1 MKLKFNYYMP
11 TRIIF
16 GAGEL
21 TKLSTTPYLP
31 GKKALVVISSG
42 NSMKKYGYLDRVI
55 RYLKENGVQTV
66 LFDKILPNPISE
78 HVSKGA
84 KIAKDSNCDF
94 VIGLGGGSSI
104 DSAKSIA
111 IMAKNPGEY
120 WDYISEGSGK
130 GKEVKK
136 GALPIV
142 AIPTTAGT
150 GTETDPWT
158 VITKTETNEK
168 IGFGGDYSLP
178 FLAIVDPELMLSIPP
193 DFTAYQGM
201 DAFFHSTEGYLSV
214 KNQPASDMYALEAVS
229 LITKYLP
236 VAVYEGKNLEARS
249 AVAWASTES
258 GIVESLS
265 SCISHHSMQHALS
278 AFHPELP
285 HGAGLIA
292 LSVAY
297 FSFMAE
303 KCPERFVGLA
313 KAMGEN
319 IDLLHEKEK
328 AFAFISAL
336 KKLIK
341 NIGMEDLKLSNFGIR
356 KEEAEILAKNSMDTM
371 GSLFKYS
378 DPYKLSLE
386 EIISIYKAC
395 L

>member
-21 TKLSTTPYLP
+21 NKLATTPYLP

-66 LFDKILPNPISE
+66 LFDKILPNPIAK
-78 HVSKGA
+78 HVAEGA
-84 KIAKDSNCDF
+84 KMAKDNNCDF

-120 WDYISEGSGK
+120 WDYVKEGSGK
-130 GKEVKK
+130 GKEVKN

-168 IGFGGDYSLP
+168 IGFGGDYTLPSLS
-178 FLAIVDPELMLSIPP
+178 IVDPELMLSIPP

-201 DAFFHSTEGYLSV
+201 DAFFHSAEGYLSI
-214 KNQPASDMYALEAVS
+214 KNQPASDAHALEAVS

-236 VAVYEGKNLEARS
+236 LAVHEGKNLKARS

-292 LSVAY
+292 LSLAY
-297 FSFMAE
+297 FRFMAE
-303 KCPERFVGLA
+303 KCPERFVDLA
-313 KAMGEN
+313 QAMGEN
-319 IDLLHEKEK
+319 INLLSEKEK
-328 AFAFISAL
+328 AFAFITAL

-341 NIGMEDLKLSNFGIR
+341 NVGMEDLKLSDFGIR

-371 GSLFKYS
+371 GSLFDS
-378 DPYKLSLE
+378 DPYKLSLGE
-386 EIISIYKAC
+386 VISIYKAC

>member
-21 TKLSTTPYLP
+21 NILSTTPYLP

-42 NSMKKYGYLDRVI
+42 NSMKKYGYLDRV
-55 RYLKENGVQTV
+55 REYLKENGVQTV
-66 LFDKILPNPISE
+66 LFDKILPNPIAE
-78 HVSKGA
+78 HVAEGA
-84 KIAKDSNCDF
+84 KIAKDNNCDF

-130 GKEVKK
+130 GKEVEK

-201 DAFFHSTEGYLSV
+201 DAFFHSAEGYLSI

-236 VAVYEGKNLEARS
+236 VTVREGKNLEARS
-249 AVAWASTES
+249 AIAWASTES

-265 SCISHHSMQHALS
+265 SCVSHHSMQHALS

-303 KCPERFVGLA
+303 KCPERFIDLA

-319 IDLLHEKEK
+319 IDLLPEKEK
-328 AFAFISAL
+328 AFAFIASL

-341 NIGMEDLKLSNFGIR
+341 NIGMDALKLSNFGIR

-378 DPYKLSLE
+378 DPYKLSLGE
-386 EIISIYKAC
+386 VISIYKDC

>member
-78 HVSKGA
+78 HVAEGA
-84 KIAKDSNCDF
+84 KIAKDNNCDF
-94 VIGLGGGSSI
+94 IIGLGGGSSI

-178 FLAIVDPELMLSIPP
+178 SLAIVDPELMLSIPP

-236 VAVYEGKNLEARS
+236 VAVHKGKNLEARS

-303 KCPERFVGLA
+303 KCPERFVDLA

-319 IDLLHEKEK
+319 IDLLPEKEK
-328 AFAFISAL
+328 AFTFISAL

-356 KEEAEILAKNSMDTM
+356 KEEAEILAKNSMYTM
-371 GSLFKYS
+371 GSLFKNS
-378 DPYKLSLE
+378 DSYKLSLE
-386 EIISIYKAC
+386 ETISIYKAC

>member
-21 TKLSTTPYLP
+21 NILSTTPYLP

-42 NSMKKYGYLDRVI
+42 NSMKKYGYLDRV
-55 RYLKENGVQTV
+55 REYLKENGVQTV
-66 LFDKILPNPISE
+66 LFDKILPNPIAE
-78 HVSKGA
+78 HVPEGA
-84 KIAKDSNCDF
+84 KIAKDNNCDF

-120 WDYISEGSGK
+120 WDYINEGSGK
-130 GKEVKK
+130 GKEVEK

-178 FLAIVDPELMLSIPP
+178 FLALVDPELMLSIPP

-201 DAFFHSTEGYLSV
+201 DAFFHSAEGYLSI

-236 VAVYEGKNLEARS
+236 VAVREGKNLEARS

-265 SCISHHSMQHALS
+265 SCVSHHSMQHALS

-303 KCPERFVGLA
+303 KCPERFVDLA

-319 IDLLHEKEK
+319 IDLLPEKEK
-328 AFAFISAL
+328 AFAFILSL

-378 DPYKLSLE
+378 DPYKLSSE
-386 EIISIYKAC
+386 EVISIYKAC

>member
-1 MKLKFNYYMP
+1 
-11 TRIIF
+11 
-16 GAGEL
+16 
-21 TKLSTTPYLP
+21 
-31 GKKALVVISSG
+31 
-42 NSMKKYGYLDRVI
+42 MKKYGYLDRV
-55 RYLKENGVQTV
+55 RGYLKENEVQEV

-78 HVSKGA
+78 HVAEGA
-84 KIAKDSNCDF
+84 KMAKDNNCDF
-94 VIGLGGGSSI
+94 IIGLGGGSSI

-178 FLAIVDPELMLSIPP
+178 SLAIVDPELMLSIPP

-201 DAFFHSTEGYLSV
+201 DAFFHSVEGYLSV
-214 KNQPASDMYALEAVS
+214 KNQPASDMYALEAIS

-236 VAVYEGKNLEARS
+236 VAVHEGKNLEARS

-265 SCISHHSMQHALS
+265 SCVSHHSMQHALS
-278 AFHPELP
+278 AFYPELP

-303 KCPERFVGLA
+303 KCPERFVDLA

-319 IDLLHEKEK
+319 IDLLPEKEK

-341 NIGMEDLKLSNFGIR
+341 NIGMDEFKLSNFGIR
-356 KEEAEILAKNSMDTM
+356 KEEAEILAKNSLDTM
-371 GSLFKYS
+371 GSLFKNS

>member
-1 MKLKFNYYMP
+1 MKSIFNYYMP

-21 TKLSTTPYLP
+21 SKLANTPYLP

-42 NSMKKYGYLDRVI
+42 NSMKKYGYLDRV
-55 RYLKENGVQTV
+55 RKYLKENRVQTV

-78 HVSKGA
+78 HVAEGA
-84 KIAKDSNCDF
+84 KIAKDNNCDF

-111 IMAKNPGEY
+111 IMAKNSGEY
-120 WDYISEGSGK
+120 WDYVDQGSGK
-130 GKEVKK
+130 GKEVEKE
-136 GALPIV
+136 ALPIV

-178 FLAIVDPELMLSIPP
+178 SLAIVDPELMLSIPL

-201 DAFFHSTEGYLSV
+201 DAFFHSAEGYLSI
-214 KNQPASDMYALEAVS
+214 KNQPASDMYALEAVN

-265 SCISHHSMQHALS
+265 SCVSHHSMQHALS

-297 FSFMAE
+297 FNFMAE
-303 KCPERFVGLA
+303 KCPERFLDLA

-319 IDLLHEKEK
+319 IDLLPEKEK
-328 AFAFISAL
+328 AFAFIFAL

-341 NIGMEDLKLSNFGIR
+341 NIGMDDLKLSNFGIE
-356 KEEAEILAKNSMDTM
+356 KEEIEILAKNSMDTM
-371 GSLFKYS
+371 GSLFESS
-378 DPYKLSLE
+378 DPYRLSLE
-386 EIISIYKAC
+386 EVMSIYKAC

>member
-21 TKLSTTPYLP
+21 SKLANTPYLP

-42 NSMKKYGYLDRVI
+42 SSMKKYGYLDRV
-55 RYLKENGVQTV
+55 RGYLKENGVQAV
-66 LFDKILPNPISE
+66 LFDKILPNPVSE
-78 HVSKGA
+78 HVAEGA
-84 KIAKDSNCDF
+84 IMAKDNNCDF
-94 VIGLGGGSSI
+94 IIGLGGGSSI

-178 FLAIVDPELMLSIPP
+178 SLAIVDPELMLSIPP

-201 DAFFHSTEGYLSV
+201 DAFFHSAEGYLSV
-214 KNQPASDMYALEAVS
+214 KNQPASDMYALEAIS

-236 VAVYEGKNLEARS
+236 IAVYEGKNLEARS

-265 SCISHHSMQHALS
+265 SCVSHHSMQHALS
-278 AFHPELP
+278 AFYPELP

-297 FSFMAE
+297 FSFMVE
-303 KCPERFVGLA
+303 KCPERFVDLA

-319 IDLLHEKEK
+319 INLPPEKEK
-328 AFAFISAL
+328 AFTFISAL

-341 NIGMEDLKLSNFGIR
+341 NIGMDEFKLSNFGIR
-356 KEEAEILAKNSMDTM
+356 KEEAEILAKNSLDTM
-371 GSLFKYS
+371 GSLFKNS

>member
-21 TKLSTTPYLP
+21 NILSTTPYLP

-42 NSMKKYGYLDRVI
+42 NSMKKYGYLDRV
-55 RYLKENGVQTV
+55 REYLKENGVQTV
-66 LFDKILPNPISE
+66 LFDKILPNPIAE
-78 HVSKGA
+78 HVAEGA
-84 KIAKDSNCDF
+84 KIAKDNNCDF

-120 WDYISEGSGK
+120 WDYINEGSGK
-130 GKEVKK
+130 GKEVEK

-178 FLAIVDPELMLSIPP
+178 FLALVDPELMLSIPP

-201 DAFFHSTEGYLSV
+201 DAFFHSAEGYLSI

-236 VAVYEGKNLEARS
+236 VAVREGKNLEARS

-265 SCISHHSMQHALS
+265 SCVSHHSMQHALS

-303 KCPERFVGLA
+303 KCPERFVDLA

-319 IDLLHEKEK
+319 IDLLPEKEK
-328 AFAFISAL
+328 AFAFILSL

-378 DPYKLSLE
+378 DPYKLSSE
-386 EIISIYKAC
+386 EVISIYKAC

>member
-21 TKLSTTPYLP
+21 NKLATTPCLP

-42 NSMKKYGYLDRVI
+42 NSMKKYAYLDRVI

-66 LFDKILPNPISE
+66 LFDKILPNPIAK
-78 HVSKGA
+78 HVAEGA
-84 KIAKDSNCDF
+84 KMAKDNNCDF

-120 WDYISEGSGK
+120 WDYVKGGSGK
-130 GKEVKK
+130 GKEVKN

-158 VITKTETNEK
+158 VITKIETNEK
-168 IGFGGDYSLP
+168 IGFGGDYTLPSLS
-178 FLAIVDPELMLSIPP
+178 IVDPELMLSIPP

-201 DAFFHSTEGYLSV
+201 DAFFHSAEGYLSI
-214 KNQPASDMYALEAVS
+214 KNQPASDAHALEAVI

-236 VAVYEGKNLEARS
+236 LAVHEGKNLEARS

-297 FSFMAE
+297 FTFMAE
-303 KCPERFVGLA
+303 KCPERFVDLA
-313 KAMGEN
+313 QAMGEN
-319 IDLLHEKEK
+319 INLLSEKEK
-328 AFAFISAL
+328 AFAFIIAL
-336 KKLIK
+336 KELIK

-371 GSLFKYS
+371 GSLFDS
-378 DPYKLSLE
+378 DPYKLSLGE
-386 EIISIYKAC
+386 VISIYKAC

>member
-21 TKLSTTPYLP
+21 NKLATTPYLP

-55 RYLKENGVQTV
+55 RYLKENGVQIV
-66 LFDKILPNPISE
+66 LFDKILPNPIAK
-78 HVSKGA
+78 HVAEGA
-84 KIAKDSNCDF
+84 EMAKDNNCDF

-111 IMAKNPGEY
+111 IMAKNSGEY
-120 WDYISEGSGK
+120 WDYVNGGSGK

-168 IGFGGDYSLP
+168 IGFGGDYTLP
-178 FLAIVDPELMLSIPP
+178 FLSIVDPELMLSIPP

-201 DAFFHSTEGYLSV
+201 DAFFHSAEGYLSV
-214 KNQPASDMYALEAVS
+214 KNQPASDAHALEAVS

-236 VAVYEGKNLEARS
+236 IAVNQGKNLEARS
-249 AVAWASTES
+249 AIAWASTES

-278 AFHPELP
+278 AFHQELP

-303 KCPERFVGLA
+303 KHPERFVDLA

-319 IDLLHEKEK
+319 VNLLHEKEK
-328 AFAFISAL
+328 AFAFITAL

-341 NIGMEDLKLSNFGIR
+341 NIGMENLKLGDFGIK
-356 KEEAEILAKNSMDTM
+356 KEEAEILAKNSVDTM
-371 GSLFKYS
+371 GSLFDS
-378 DPYKLSLE
+378 DPYRLSLGE
-386 EIISIYKAC
+386 VISIYKAC

>member
-16 GAGEL
+16 GAGKL
-21 TKLSTTPYLP
+21 NILSTTPYLP

-42 NSMKKYGYLDRVI
+42 NSMRKYGYLDRV
-55 RYLKENGVQTV
+55 REYLKENGVQTV

-78 HVSKGA
+78 HVTEGA
-84 KIAKDSNCDF
+84 KMAKDNNCDF
-94 VIGLGGGSSI
+94 IIGLGGGSSI

-130 GKEVKK
+130 GKEVRR

-178 FLAIVDPELMLSIPP
+178 SLAIVDPELMLSIPP

-201 DAFFHSTEGYLSV
+201 DAFFHSAEGYLSV

-236 VAVYEGKNLEARS
+236 IAVHEGKKLEARS
-249 AVAWASTES
+249 AIAWASTES

-265 SCISHHSMQHALS
+265 SCVSHHSMQHALS

-297 FSFMAE
+297 FIFMVE
-303 KCPERFVGLA
+303 KCPERFVDLA

-319 IDLLHEKEK
+319 IDLLPEKEK
-328 AFAFISAL
+328 AFTFITSL

-341 NIGMEDLKLSNFGIR
+341 NIGMDDLKLSNFGIR

-378 DPYKLSLE
+378 DPYKLSLKE
-386 EIISIYKAC
+386 VISIYKAC